1 MDGEIYSE
9 KVCPMCGT
17 RFTVLWPQQ
26 WAYKRGKPNPKFF
39 CSWKCFREIE
49 RREKDMKRA
58 KITLEDKK
66 KAVQIALDGGD
77 PVKFLQGKGAA
88 DAVQVWGRIKRDLK
102 ETDPETFG
110 KLPKRA
116 EKKAPEKAEEP
127 ETVTVKDAMD
137 GMKAAADEFFG
148 KCEDAGLKMDGGKEF
163 FQGFVRDMS
172 EYQITAIRI
181 KDFGEFYYDREHGT
195 VDWRTLEGEEV
206 SVPTAGWKELIER
219 LPTILEILGV
229 K

>member
-127 ETVTVKDAMD
+127 ETVTVQDAMD

-148 KCEDAGLKMDGGKEF
+148 KCEDAGLKLDGGKDSF
-163 FQGFVRDMS
+163 LGYVNDLA
-172 EYQITAIRI
+172 EYEVTAIRL
-181 KDFGEFYYDREHGT
+181 KNFGEFYRDYEHNSI
-195 VDWRTLEGEEV
+195 DWRTPAGEEV
-206 SVPTAGWKELIER
+206 SISVIDWKELLER
-219 LPTILEILGV
+219 MPMILKILGV